1 MNQILV
7 ALGKDWLRAIRKP
20 WPWVIFLVLPI
31 ALTFIMGAA
40 FGGNGKSATLPVI
53 HVLVV
58 DEDLGILAK
67 VIDSISRSTAS
78 PIPLKIE
85 WIPSQDARGKF
96 STNRYA
102 AWITLPEGWS
112 QAYLSGTQPPLVRVI
127 KNPAQTILP
136 NVVEELFRD
145 GLQRLAVMRS
155 PLEDQLPAIA
165 RMAGSGQSLDLV
177 SLAPLLMTTSS
188 KLDQYNM
195 LFRQPPLTLEQVRPT
210 TKNNTPLASSH
221 FAILLPMMAAFF
233 LYFNGEMAMRD
244 IYREYESQTM
254 QRFRAQFGT
263 VTPVILSKWAFSFS
277 LVLMSGLV
285 LIFGGGW
292 IFGISWPHPA
302 TAFLLCAAYAFFM
315 SGFSAL
321 LVAVFNQE
329 KRLQL
334 WSQLIIFS
342 IAFSGGSILDVSILP
357 GWIQTYISP
366 YLPNF
371 WFISAM
377 HSSQL
382 DRGDY
387 PVTMALT
394 NLIICGGISLG
405 VALIRLNK
413 LVSRNRFQVIA
424 L

>member
-7 ALGKDWLRAIRKP
+7 ALGKDWLRALRRP
-20 WPWVIFLVLPI
+20 WPWLIFLILPI

-40 FGGNGKSATLPVI
+40 FGGTRIKANLPVI
-53 HVLVV
+53 HVIIV
-58 DEDLGILAK
+58 DEDQAILGK
-67 VIDSISRSTAS
+67 VIDSISQSSVS
-78 PIPLKIE
+78 PIPLKLE
-85 WIPSQDARGKF
+85 WIPPGQAHKKF

-112 QAYLSGTQPPLVRVI
+112 QAYLTGLRPPLVRVI

-136 NVVEELFRD
+136 DVVEELFRD
-145 GLQRLAVMRS
+145 GLQRLDAMRS

-165 RMAGSGQSLDLV
+165 RMAGAGQTLDLV
-177 SLAPLLMTTSS
+177 SLAPLLMSLSS
-188 KLDQYNM
+188 KLDQYNL
-195 LFRQPPLTLEQVRPT
+195 LFRQPLLTLEQVRPST
-210 TKNNTPLASSH
+210 NIRSTLPPSY

-244 IYREYESQTM
+244 VYREYESRTM
-254 QRFRAQFGT
+254 QRFRAQYGT
-263 VTPVILSKWAFSFS
+263 VTPVILSKWAYSFT
-277 LVLMSGLV
+277 LVWMSGLV

-292 IFGISWPHPA
+292 IFGISWPHPG
-302 TAFLLCAAYAFFM
+302 TAFLLCTAYAFFM
-315 SGFSAL
+315 SGFSAF

-342 IAFSGGSILDVSILP
+342 IAFSGGSILEVSILP
-357 GWIQTYISP
+357 TWIQTYISP
-366 YLPNF
+366 YLPNY

-382 DRGDY
+382 DRGDF
-387 PVTMALT
+387 PVPLALAQ
-394 NLIICGGISLG
+394 LILCGGITLG

-413 LVSRNRFQVIA
+413 LVSQNRFQVISA
-424 L
+424 